1 MRVIEPIA
9 IIHTDFPEKFG
20 VPRQSG
26 LASTAC
32 GEIVF
37 MPEYRQIERIK
48 GLEKFSHIWLIW
60 DFSEHTETKN
70 NTTVRPPRLGGK
82 EHVGVFASRSPFRPN
97 GLGLSSVKIEGIEY
111 SESKG
116 PIIKVSGVDMLDGS
130 PIYDIKP
137 YIPYTDCIVDAT
149 DGYTEHT
156 KDYRLQVV
164 CPDSLLS
171 ILPEDKRSAV
181 FEVLALDPRPT
192 FLNAPN
198 RIYGMFY
205 AEYNIKFKVEDLT
218 LTVVDIQKELQ

>member
-1 MRVIEPIA
+1 
-9 IIHTDFPEKFG
+9 
-20 VPRQSG
+20 
-26 LASTAC
+26 
-32 GEIVF
+32 
-37 MPEYRQIERIK
+37 
-48 GLEKFSHIWLIW
+48 
-60 DFSEHTETKN
+60 
-70 NTTVRPPRLGGK
+70 K

-97 GLGLSSVKIEGIEY
+97 GLGLSSVKIEGIDY

-116 PIIKVSGVDMLDGS
+116 PIIKVSGVDMLDGT

-137 YIPYTDCIVDAT
+137 YIPYTDCITDAT

-164 CPDSLLS
+164 CPDNLLS

-181 FEVLALDPRPT
+181 VDVLALDPRPT

-198 RIYGMFY
+198 RIYGMYY
-205 AEYNIKFKVEDLT
+205 AEYNIKFKVDGLV